1 MQALTSKMKNL
12 QTLKSRMNECSSCL
26 NSQFTEVATTQ
37 DNSVD
42 WAEIAQA
49 FPPEILQECSTW
61 VKITH
66 QESTDIGMK
75 SLDTIVQ
82 LWSI

>member
-1 MQALTSKMKNL
+1 MLL
-12 QTLKSRMNECSSCL
+12 CCL
-26 NSQFTEVATTQ
+26 NPQFTEVATTQ

-61 VKITH
+61 VKMRL
-66 QESTDIGMK
+66 QESTDN
-75 SLDTIVQ
+75 SLSPWQRHLPIIHTRTLNAQ
-82 LWSI
+82 HMT